1 MLRRARSVKGSHID
15 IALAPPFLYLQ
26 PSRIVP
32 AGKQLRILRRAPAW
46 VGAPPSSR
54 GLPYTPRNLA
64 PMPTVEQVREALV
77 EVKDP
82 ELNLGILELGLVYDI
97 TTEGE
102 KGENVTVMMTL
113 TSPMCP
119 VGPMF
124 KKSVEDH
131 VLAIEGVE
139 IANVEITFTPPW
151 DPATM
156 ASDDVKAML
165 GIW

>member
-1 MLRRARSVKGSHID
+1 M
-15 IALAPPFLYLQ
+15 
-26 PSRIVP
+26 
-32 AGKQLRILRRAPAW
+32 
-46 VGAPPSSR
+46 
-54 GLPYTPRNLA
+54 T
-64 PMPTVEQVREALV
+64 MPTVEQVREALV
-77 EVKDP
+77 EVMDP

-97 TTEGE
+97 STEGTD
-102 KGENVTVMMTL
+102 GEDVTVMMTL

-131 VLAIEGVE
+131 VLAIEGVKK
-139 IANVEITFTPPW
+139 ANVEITFNPPW
-151 DPATM
+151 DPRTM

>member
-1 MLRRARSVKGSHID
+1 VVIQSKGGGRRLPYYI
-15 IALAPPFLYLQ
+15 ITE
-26 PSRIVP
+26 
-32 AGKQLRILRRAPAW
+32 
-46 VGAPPSSR
+46 
-54 GLPYTPRNLA
+54 GLPGMSSEPRS
-64 PMPTVEQVREALV
+64 MPTVEQVREALV
-77 EVKDP
+77 DVKDP

-102 KGENVTVMMTL
+102 NGESVTVMMTL

-124 KKSVEDH
+124 MQSVKDH
-131 VLAIEGVE
+131 VLAIEGVKN
-139 IANVEITFTPPW
+139 ANVEITFTPPW
-151 DPATM
+151 DPRTM

>member
-1 MLRRARSVKGSHID
+1 MPEGL
-15 IALAPPFLYLQ
+15 P
-26 PSRIVP
+26 
-32 AGKQLRILRRAPAW
+32 RAP
-46 VGAPPSSR
+46 SNS
-54 GLPYTPRNLA
+54 YF
-64 PMPTVEQVREALV
+64 MPTVEEVREALV

-102 KGENVTVMMTL
+102 NGENVGVMMTL

-124 KKSVEDH
+124 MQSVKDR
-131 VLAIEGVE
+131 VLSIEGVKN
-139 IANVEITFTPPW
+139 ANVEITFTPPW